1 VINKEIIAMILAGGQ
16 GSRLTKLTTNNAKP
30 AVAYGGM
37 YRIIDFTLSNCSNSG
52 IYTVGILT
60 QYQHLIL
67 NAHVGIGEP
76 WDLDRKQGG
85 VKLLPP
91 YMNKEGVRWYSGTAN
106 AVYEN
111 LTFMDMHS
119 PEYVVILSGDH
130 IYKMDYNKMLQFH
143 KDKKAD
149 VTLSVIEVPWEETHR
164 FGILNTLPDGEIYEF
179 DEKPQKAKNN
189 LASMGVYIFNYKV
202 LRKYLKEDALDEASA
217 HDFGKNI
224 IPKLV
229 GAGLKAYAY
238 RFDGYWKDVGTIES
252 YWEANLDLIRED
264 IGLNLFDDA
273 WKIYSKNYN
282 VPPQYIGPRAIV
294 EESLINEGSVILGT
308 IRNSVAFTEAWIEEG
323 AEVVN
328 SVILPKARI
337 EKGARVYNAIVME
350 SSVIEA
356 GTVIGDLT
364 QKHIQLVGDEH
375 HLELIE
381 D

>member
-1 VINKEIIAMILAGGQ
+1 MINKEVIAMILAGGQ

-30 AVAYGGM
+30 AVPYGGM

-60 QYQHLIL
+60 QYQHLLL
-67 NAHVGIGEP
+67 NSHVGIGEP

-111 LTFMDMHS
+111 MTFMDMHS

-130 IYKMDYNKMLQFH
+130 IYKMDYNRMLDFH
-143 KDKKAD
+143 KEKGAD

-164 FGILNTLPDGEIYEF
+164 FGILNTLEDGEIYEF
-179 DEKPQKAKNN
+179 DEKPAKAKNN

-202 LRKYLKEDALDEASA
+202 LRKFLREDAADEDSA
-217 HDFGKNI
+217 HDFGRNI
-224 IPKLV
+224 IPKIIA
-229 GAGLKAYAY
+229 AGLRAYAY

-252 YWEANLDLIRED
+252 YWEANLDLIKEP

-294 EESLINEGSVILGT
+294 EDSLINEGSVIFGT
-308 IRNSVAFTEAWIEEG
+308 IRNSVAFTEVTIEEE

-337 EKGARVYNAIVME
+337 GKGARVYNAIVME
-350 SSVIEA
+350 SSIIEA
-356 GTVIGDLT
+356 GTVVGDLGD
-364 QKHIQLVGDEH
+364 KNILLVGDEH